1 MGRWIRL
8 SKKSRGFVAVDILY
22 ILGMILPILAV
33 IVLKILTTPP
43 SEGVSI
49 TGALIYFT
57 IPMPIQDLP
66 ITEAQVNSAAVII
79 SIFFLCL
86 YMTHGLKEI
95 PELKRQHI
103 AEMIVEKA
111 EAMVK
116 DNMGDYF
123 MGFTPFIAAM
133 LALSAFSSLMSLFGV
148 FPPTSDLNIVAGW
161 AILVFAL
168 ITYYKFKCGPI
179 NYAKSFA
186 DPPLLAP
193 LNVISEIATP
203 VSMAL
208 RHYGNIMS
216 GTVIGVLVA
225 TALQGLSHM
234 ALSWAPEFIAN
245 IPFLRVG
252 IPAVLSIY
260 FDVFSSILQAYIFA
274 MLTMLYVS
282 GAFNIDLYEKIR
294 EKKRLAKEG
303 KTEKKSKKDK
313 NKEILE
319 EK

>member
-1 MGRWIRL
+1 
-8 SKKSRGFVAVDILY
+8 
-22 ILGMILPILAV
+22 MILPILSV
-33 IVLKILTTPP
+33 IVLTVLTTPQ
-43 SEGVSI
+43 SEGVQI

-57 IPMPIQDLP
+57 IPMPLQDLP
-66 ITEAQVNSAAVII
+66 VTEAQVNSAAVIV

-86 YMTHGLKEI
+86 YMTHGLKER

-133 LALSAFSSLMSLFGV
+133 LALSAFSSLMSLFGL

-168 ITYYKFKCGPI
+168 ITYYKFKCGPL

-203 VSMAL
+203 VSMSL
-208 RHYGNIMS
+208 RHYGNVLS
-216 GTVIGVLVA
+216 GTVIGVLIA

-234 ALSWAPEFIAN
+234 VLSWAPEFIAN
-245 IPFLRVG
+245 IPFLQVG

-282 GAFNIDLYEKIR
+282 GAFNVDLYEKIR
-294 EKKRLAKEG
+294 AKKKLAKEG
-303 KTEKKSKKDK
+303 KTEKKTKKDNN